1 MPRGVPTPL
10 APLLLARCRERGH
23 AHGGPWTTAGAVTSL
38 RYAIAIVVVLAVVG
52 IRPEVEWARS
62 PSAAVVVMA
71 GPR

>member
-23 AHGGPWTTAGAVTSL
+23 APAGPWTTADAVTSL
-38 RYAIAIVVVLAVVG
+38 RYAIAIVLAVVG